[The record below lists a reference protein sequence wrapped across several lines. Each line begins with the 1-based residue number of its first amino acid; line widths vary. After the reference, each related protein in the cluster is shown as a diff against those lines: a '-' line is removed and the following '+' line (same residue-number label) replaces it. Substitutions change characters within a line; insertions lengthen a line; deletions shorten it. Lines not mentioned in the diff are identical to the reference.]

1 MRFVIQS
8 GTTGQF
14 LAPSFEDGQ
23 PEWVMLLAQAGVV
36 DDLES
41 CAQLIEDHTEP
52 FHRPLVVDLDDLWRG
67 SDPAIPGVVSHG

>member
-1 MRFVIQS
+1 MSRYVIQS

-23 PEWVMLLAQAGVV
+23 PEWVMLLKEAGIVG
-36 DDLES
+36 DLED

-52 FHRPLVVDLDDLWRG
+52 FHRPQVVDLDEL
-67 SDPAIPGVVSHG
+67 S

>member
-23 PEWVMLLAQAGVV
+23 PEWVMLLKEAGVI

-41 CAQLIEDHTEP
+41 CAQLIEDHTEV
-52 FHRPLVVDLDDLWRG
+52 FHRPQVIDLDEIHREN
-67 SDPAIPGVVSHG
+67 

>member
-1 MRFVIQS
+1 MRLVIQS

-23 PEWVMLLAQAGVV
+23 PEWVMLLNQAGVV

-41 CAQLIEDHTEP
+41 CAQLIDDHTEP
-52 FHRPLVVDLDDLWRG
+52 FHRPQVVDLDDLHRQ
-67 SDPAIPGVVSHG
+67 PEPL

>member
-1 MRFVIQS
+1 MPRYVIQS

-23 PEWVMLLAQAGVV
+23 PEWVMLLKEAGAV

-52 FHRPLVVDLDDLWRG
+52 FHRPQVVDLHEL
-67 SDPAIPGVVSHG
+67 

>member
-1 MRFVIQS
+1 MPRYVIQS

-23 PEWVMLLAQAGVV
+23 PEWVMLLRAAGAV

-41 CAQLIEDHTEP
+41 CDQLIEDHTEP
-52 FHRPLVVDLDDLWRG
+52 FHRPQVVDLHEL
-67 SDPAIPGVVSHG
+67 

>member
-23 PEWVMLLAQAGVV
+23 PEWVMLLREAGVV
-36 DDLES
+36 EDLES
-41 CAQLIEDHTEP
+41 CAQLIEDHTDL
-52 FHRPLVVDLDDLWRG
+52 FHRPQVIDLDELHRE
-67 SDPAIPGVVSHG
+67 A

>member
-1 MRFVIQS
+1 MRLVIQS

-23 PEWVMLLAQAGVV
+23 PEWVMLLREAGVA
-36 DDLES
+36 DDFES

-52 FHRPLVVDLDDLWRG
+52 FHRPQVVDLDRLHHE
-67 SDPAIPGVVSHG
+67 AI

>member
-1 MRFVIQS
+1 MPRYVIQS

-14 LAPSFEDGQ
+14 LAPSFEHGE
-23 PEWVMLLAQAGVV
+23 PEWVMLLSEAGAV

-52 FHRPLVVDLDDLWRG
+52 FHRAQVVDL
-67 SDPAIPGVVSHG
+67 SEI

>member
-1 MRFVIQS
+1 MPRYVIQS

-23 PEWVMLLAQAGVV
+23 PEWVMLLREAGVV
-36 DDLES
+36 DELES

-52 FHRPLVVDLDDLWRG
+52 YQRPVVVDLDC
-67 SDPAIPGVVSHG
+67 IHG

>member
-1 MRFVIQS
+1 MARYVIQS

-23 PEWVMLLAQAGVV
+23 PEWVMLLKEAGAV

-41 CAQLIEDHTEP
+41 CDQLIEDHTEP
-52 FHRPLVVDLDDLWRG
+52 FHRPQVVDLYEL
-67 SDPAIPGVVSHG
+67 

>member
-1 MRFVIQS
+1 MRCVIQS

-23 PEWVMLLAQAGVV
+23 PEWVMLLAEAGVM

-52 FHRPLVVDLDDLWRG
+52 FHRPQVVDLDDLHKKQ
-67 SDPAIPGVVSHG
+67 DL

>member
-1 MRFVIQS
+1 MSRYVIQS

-14 LAPSFEDGQ
+14 LAPSVEDGQ
-23 PEWVMLLAQAGVV
+23 PEWVMLLKEAGIV

-52 FHRPLVVDLDDLWRG
+52 FHRPQVIDLDEL
-67 SDPAIPGVVSHG
+67 S